1 MKTIRTLAATTL
13 FLAVAALSTY
23 AQGTRPAGNTAPPRT
38 TTTPPAT
45 SPAPATNAPVPDSK
59 IAFVDTE
66 AFADEKAGIT
76 RLVNAMLSI
85 QRELKPK
92 VDELQA
98 IQTKAGQLAKDIDTL
113 SKSAVVDQK
122 SIQAKQD
129 DGEKLQR
136 EFKYKKEDY
145 DALSQKRYR
154 EVVGPVSADIGKELD
169 AFAGQRG
176 ITMILDISK
185 LMPAILTAK
194 QEMDMTATFIAYY
207 NAKNPATAAVTT
219 PRP

>member
-1 MKTIRTLAATTL
+1 MKIIRTLSAATL
-13 FLAVAALSTY
+13 FMFVVALSAY
-23 AQGTRPAGNTAPPRT
+23 AQGTRPAATPARSATAAP
-38 TTTPPAT
+38 T
-45 SPAPATNAPVPDSK
+45 SPASANAVVPDSK

-66 AFADEKAGIT
+66 AFADEKNGIT
-76 RLVNAMLSI
+76 RFLVAFQSL

-92 VDELQA
+92 VDELQT
-98 IQTKAGQLAKDIDTL
+98 IQTKAAQLGKDIETL
-113 SKSAVVDQK
+113 SKASVVDQK

-129 DGEKLQR
+129 EGERLQR

-145 DALSQKRYR
+145 DALSAKRYR

-169 AFAGQRG
+169 AFAAQRG

-185 LMPAILTAK
+185 LLPAVLTAN
-194 QEMDMTATFIAYY
+194 QEMDMTKAFITYY
-207 NAKNPATAAVTT
+207 NAKNPATAAATT